1 METWL
6 TETSAIEDKVALG
19 NFTPGGYKVLH
30 VPCPKTQNKARGGG
44 VAVIYREH
52 LQIKQQK
59 VNSYKSFEY
68 IEVLL
73 TTGAGCTRLVV
84 VYRPPSGG

>member
-1 METWL
+1 M
-6 TETSAIEDKVALG
+6 TEKSAIEDKVALG
-19 NFTPGGYKVLH
+19 YLTPAGYKLLR
-30 VPCPKTQNKARGGG
+30 VPHPKTHSKASGGG

-59 VNSYKSFEY
+59 VNSYESFAY
-68 IEVLL
+68 IKVLL
-73 TTGAGCTRLVV
+73 TTGAGCNRRVV